1 MTSRQELFAAAKI
14 AEHAAAKI
22 AEHPLAQALLAISAS
37 LMTEAKS
44 SAKASIRTSSDVE
57 TRTDSASRPKIYV
70 FSNVRYPEENKIVP
84 GPDDILVFLN
94 KAASVG
100 YYSDFPNRILY
111 RRSPSEEYG
120 KPIPGCDNRTVFGG
134 GPNDIPKKFVD
145 ELKRGYDWNYP
156 IEQGKVRCA
165 TTGYMVV
172 KYLESIYPDR
182 EIVLVNFGYGVEKST
197 YRCPWHNW
205 TFEAE
210 QLKPFRHLYLEE
222 GKK

>member
-1 MTSRQELFAAAKI
+1 MEPWKIVMCAARALKTHPVGPALLLI
-14 AEHAAAKI
+14 AEGLRR
-22 AEHPLAQALLAISAS
+22 EESLSAS
-37 LMTEAKS
+37 APSVVVGPAPLPA
-44 SAKASIRTSSDVE
+44 SADT
-57 TRTDSASRPKIYV
+57 RPKVYV
-70 FSNVRYPEENKIVP
+70 FSNVRYPEENKITP
-84 GPDDILVFLN
+84 GSDDVLVFLN
-94 KAASVG
+94 KAFSAS
-100 YYSDFPNRILY
+100 YYADFPHRILY
-111 RRSPSEEYG
+111 RRSPNEEYG
-120 KPIPGCDNRTVFGG
+120 KPIPGCENRTVFGG
-134 GPNDIPKKFVD
+134 GPNDIPKKFIN

-156 IEQGKVRCA
+156 IEEGKARCA

-210 QLKPFRHLYLEE
+210 QLKPFRHIYLEE